1 MVSRVILVVAKGAK
15 DILRVIFRRRD
26 IVPQLRVTVWLV
38 VFLNC
43 RFLLLG
49 AMKPFPVEGQ
59 TGTFKP
65 SITLSNLVLSIAL
78 VCQSVQMLN
87 NFVSEFTL
95 WNRKCE

>member
-1 MVSRVILVVAKGAK
+1 MASRVIFVIAKGAK

-26 IVPQLRVTVWLV
+26 MVPQLGVTIWLV

-43 RFLLLG
+43 LFLVG
-49 AMKPFPVEGQ
+49 KAVKPLPVKGQ
-59 TGTFKP
+59 TGTLKP

-78 VCQSVQMLN
+78 VCQSVQTLN